1 MQTIGVIKAFFLPG
15 GLFKFVGAQGTGKNA
30 GLWFAKVYQYPG
42 WLCEM
47 KFLMKSDGIAEVVCC
62 FSVTFTNMFSS

>member
-1 MQTIGVIKAFFLPG
+1 MFECCSEISIIVKHVQTIGVIKAFFLPG

-42 WLCEM
+42 
-47 KFLMKSDGIAEVVCC
+47 
-62 FSVTFTNMFSS
+62 